1 MKKSLLLIVSLFSY
15 YLCISQN
22 ASVKGLITDT
32 YNKQTLS
39 NSTILLLRA
48 KDSILVKFARSKA
61 NGSFEFKNVKT
72 GKYILLVTYPQ
83 YADYADNISLT
94 DSLPSM
100 DAGIITLILKAN
112 LLKEV
117 IVTQKMGSIKIKGDT
132 TEFVADSFK
141 VQPNATVED
150 LLKKLPGI
158 QVDKNGKITA

>member
-1 MKKSLLLIVSLFSY
+1 M
-15 YLCISQN
+15 
-22 ASVKGLITDT
+22 
-32 YNKQTLS
+32 
-39 NSTILLLRA
+39 
-48 KDSILVKFARSKA
+48 
-61 NGSFEFKNVKT
+61 
-72 GKYILLVTYPQ
+72 TYPQ
-83 YADYADNISLT
+83 YADYADNIIIS
-94 DSLPSM
+94 DSSSIL
-100 DAGIITLILKAN
+100 DAGFISLILKAN